1 MRKILLALSTV
12 FLLASFTNSADKT
25 IVLKDIDGTLLQ
37 SYAVI
42 NQVND
47 EYTVTFTTDATTVV
61 TSSEDN
67 KGMTIHLVENGNSN
81 STVTHTLTIN
91 ATSLSFINY
100 LENNFDIASGE
111 SMLSSSYSLR
121 KKPPTVI
128 L

>member
-42 NQVND
+42 NQVNG

-61 TSSEDN
+61 TSNTDSE
-67 KGMTIHLVENGNSN
+67 GTHIHLVATSSSN
-81 STVTHTLTIN
+81 STATHTLTFKT
-91 ATSLSFINY
+91 ASLDFNNY
-100 LENNFDIASGE
+100 FESNLDVASVE
-111 SMLSSSYSLR
+111 SMSASVLAL
-121 KKPPTVI
+121 KKPRT
-128 L
+128 LL